1 LVGAA
6 IVDETN
12 ILAGLAFVLI
22 ASIPITFLYLRYR
35 AQVNVQITIR
45 AAIDKGLDVSPELLQ
60 QLMAPSAPAVDR
72 RLADLRRGIVATA
85 LGIAI
90 AMIGISIGDV
100 GYRVGPAIGALPF
113 MMGLAYIGLW
123 KLTSSS

>member
-1 LVGAA
+1 V
-6 IVDETN
+6 EEES
-12 ILAGLAFVLI
+12 ILTGLAFVLI
-22 ASIPITFLYLRYR
+22 ASIPISFLYFRYR
-35 AQVNVQITIR
+35 AQANVQVTIR
-45 AAIDKGLDVSPELLQ
+45 AAIDKGLEVSPELLQ

-85 LGIAI
+85 LGLAI
-90 AMIGISIGDV
+90 AMIGIAIGDD